1 MYEMC
6 SRRCKKKYS
15 SICPLKITY
24 YNFSGFWLVGF
35 VFFFFFC
42 PFREEMEVIAFRT
55 EVRKRNGGPGEM
67 SSQ

>member
-24 YNFSGFWLVGF
+24 NFSGFWLVGF
-35 VFFFFFC
+35 VFFFC
-42 PFREEMEVIAFRT
+42 PFREEMEVIAFHA